1 MKGEFPMTYGIMIL
15 IGVAVCLLILLGSS
29 IFTVKQQT
37 VAVIERFGKYL
48 RVAGAGLHV
57 KVPIID
63 NIVARMP
70 LRIRQLDVDVET
82 KTKDNVFVNSKV
94 SVQYFVLPKN
104 VTSAYYKLNDAER
117 QITSYVFD
125 LVRAEIPKL
134 TLDNVFE
141 RKDDVA
147 DAVKRELS
155 DVMDDFGYGIEKA
168 LITDIDPDQRV
179 KDSMNAINAAQRDR
193 VAAEEKGEAEKI
205 LKVKEAEAEAESKKL
220 QGQGIADQRKAI
232 VDGLKE
238 SVQVFQEGVPGTC
251 AQDVMNLVLI
261 TQYFD
266 MLKDLGDSSRTNT
279 VFLDHSPGG
288 MGDVRRMLTE
298 ALIAGNAVEA
308 EPTPPQESKPAEV
321 VMIEP
326 PASLSEFLES

>member
-1 MKGEFPMTYGIMIL
+1 MSYGIMIL
-15 IGVAVCLLILLGSS
+15 IGAVVLFLIVLGSS
-29 IFTVKQQT
+29 IFTVMQQT

-48 RVAGAGLHV
+48 RVAGAGLHI
-57 KVPIID
+57 KLPIID

-94 SVQYFVLPKN
+94 SVQYFVLPQN

-134 TLDNVFE
+134 TLDNFFE

-238 SVQVFQEGVPGTC
+238 SVQVFKEGVPGTS

-288 MGDVRRMLTE
+288 MADVRRMLTE
-298 ALIAGNAVEA
+298 ALIASKAGEA
-308 EPTPPQESKPAEV
+308 EPAQPQMFGSTEVEVAEAPTRLAE
-321 VMIEP
+321 MPEG
-326 PASLSEFLES
+326 